1 MNLEL
6 NEMNNNNND
15 IDIYLDNKYAHNNG
29 NNNMNMMGIMGK
41 GNNYFNRNN
50 KFQNIPMFNLNT
62 GNNFYIWFKFQSD
75 MNNNQSNNMMFQG
88 MMNNNN
94 YGNGN
99 NNMNTKS

>member
-1 MNLEL
+1 
-6 NEMNNNNND
+6 
-15 IDIYLDNKYAHNNG
+15 
-29 NNNMNMMGIMGK
+29 
-41 GNNYFNRNN
+41 
-50 KFQNIPMFNLNT
+50 MFNLNM